1 MKIWMWSAVGLLV
14 INLFV
19 VAIVAFLIHR
29 DSTQLNQNQSQ
40 SQQKQVYSHLISF
53 LYEDA
58 SKIAHPGKLCS

>member
-53 LYEDA
+53 LYEDG

>member
-1 MKIWMWSAVGLLV
+1 MKIWMWSALGLLV

-40 SQQKQVYSHLISF
+40 SQQNQVYTNWV
-53 LYEDA
+53 
-58 SKIAHPGKLCS
+58 